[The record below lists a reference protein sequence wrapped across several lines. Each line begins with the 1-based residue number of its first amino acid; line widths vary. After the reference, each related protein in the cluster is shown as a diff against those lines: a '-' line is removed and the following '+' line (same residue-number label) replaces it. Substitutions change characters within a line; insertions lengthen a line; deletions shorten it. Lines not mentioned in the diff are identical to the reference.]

1 MLPIITNFFETYNPY
16 LQPIYFSV
24 AWVFFG
30 LLLWT
35 LITSLRDIR
44 KRGEIMHKIP
54 CSRCQYFTNNHR
66 LKCTLQ
72 PLIANTEFAIDCPD
86 FMMKENW

>member
-1 MLPIITNFFETYNPY
+1 MLPIITSFFKTYNSY
-16 LQPIYFSV
+16 FQPIYFLITWGFLS
-24 AWVFFG
+24 

-35 LITSLRDIR
+35 LIASLRDIK

-54 CSRCQYFTNNHR
+54 CSRCQYFTNDHR

-72 PLIANTEFAIDCPD
+72 PLIANTESAIDCPD
-86 FMMKENW
+86 FRIKENW